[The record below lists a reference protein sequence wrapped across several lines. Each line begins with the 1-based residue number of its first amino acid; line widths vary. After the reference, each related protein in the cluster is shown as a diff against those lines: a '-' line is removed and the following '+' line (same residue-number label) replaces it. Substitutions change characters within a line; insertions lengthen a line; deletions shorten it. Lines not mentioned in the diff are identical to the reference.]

1 MGRIIL
7 LYSKF
12 NLSNELD
19 RINFSNILRSDGTN
33 YISIRF
39 HSNNVDNSGY
49 SIDFDHNKKEIR
61 LYTINA
67 NGDIFLSKL
76 I

>member
-1 MGRIIL
+1 M
-7 LYSKF
+7 
-12 NLSNELD
+12 SNELD
-19 RINFSNILRSDGTN
+19 RINFSDIVRANGTN

-39 HSNNVDNSGY
+39 YSNNVDNSGY
-49 SIDFDHNKKEIR
+49 SIDFDHDKKEIR